1 MSRFEVVTSELE
13 SAAGVLRGV
22 AGEAGSGG
30 GSCGS
35 MGEGAMEAALGG
47 LFARAGEFCGQLS
60 EAAAGNARNLG
71 AAASCYTEADTV
83 SIPARE
89 R

>member
-1 MSRFEVVTSELE
+1 MSRFEVATGELD

-22 AGEAGSGG
+22 GGEAVAGG
-30 GSCGS
+30 GSCGT
-35 MGEGAMEAALGG
+35 MGEGAMEAALGS
-47 LFARAGEFCGQLS
+47 LFARAGDVCAELS

-71 AAASCYTEADTV
+71 AAAACYVEADTV
-83 SIPARE
+83 SMPARV

>member
-1 MSRFEVVTSELE
+1 MGRFEVATIELE

-22 AGEAGSGG
+22 AGEAASGG
-30 GSCGS
+30 PACGT

-47 LFARAGEFCGQLS
+47 LFARAGGVCAELS

-71 AAASCYTEADTV
+71 AAASCYVEADTV
-83 SIPARE
+83 SIPARA

>member
-1 MSRFEVVTSELE
+1 MSRFEVATGELD

-22 AGEAGSGG
+22 AGEAVAGR
-30 GSCGS
+30 GSCGP

-47 LFARAGEFCGQLS
+47 LFARAGDVCAELS

-71 AAASCYTEADTV
+71 AAAACYTEADTV
-83 SIPARE
+83 SVPARTP
-89 R
+89 

>member
-1 MSRFEVVTSELE
+1 MSRFEVATAELE

-47 LFARAGEFCGQLS
+47 LFDRASAVCAELS

-71 AAASCYTEADTV
+71 AAAACYVEADTV